1 MKLTP
6 DILEGFSRSILAS
19 RFDAPKPTPD
29 FHRELWRFAAA
40 PHQYVALAAPRG
52 SAKST
57 AVTHT
62 YGLAAALFEQ
72 SPFTVIVGAS
82 EDKASEF
89 LQDMVIELKEN
100 EDLQAYFPIRKIEK
114 ATQTELIVR
123 MQSGFVFRIIAV
135 GIDAFKR
142 GLKWRNMRPYL
153 ILLDDIE
160 DDEAVLN
167 IDRRDKLSKKI
178 NGAIIPSLSDNG
190 ILRMVGTVMHM
201 DSYLENRMPNP
212 KDPDTVVTE
221 LSETHLVD
229 GELWAS
235 AKFKAHNEDFSK
247 LLWPEKLNEQRLR
260 MLRKQYEERGQLE
273 VYSQEYLNYPIDTT
287 TAFFREDDMLEIV
300 EEDMKMIQN
309 GYKRLRYYSAADF
322 AISQKQRA
330 DFTVIVTVGVDEA
343 GYLYVVDVR
352 RGRWD
357 AKQIAD
363 EMFSVQERY
372 QPEIFT
378 VEAGQIEKSLA
389 PFLKAEMGTT
399 ARNGVYLNLNPMIP
413 SADKQTRARSLQARM
428 RAGKVRFNKKA
439 DWWDDLVPEMVQFP
453 KSVHD
458 DQVDALSWI
467 GLTLDKLIEAE
478 TEDEW
483 ADIEYEQEFGDYMYA
498 DSRSGWTGY

>member
-6 DILEGFSRSILAS
+6 DILEGFSKSILAA

-40 PHQYVALAAPRG
+40 PHPYVALAAPRG

-89 LQDMVIELKEN
+89 LQDMVIEIKEN
-100 EDLQAYFPIRKIEK
+100 EELNAYFPVRKIEK

-123 MQSGFVFRIIAV
+123 MKSGFVFRILAV
-135 GIDAFKR
+135 GIDSFKR
-142 GLKWRNMRPYL
+142 GLKWRSMRPYL

-190 ILRMVGTVMHM
+190 IFRMVGTVMHM
-201 DSYLENRMPNP
+201 DSYLENHMPNP

-221 LSETHLVD
+221 LSEIRMVD
-229 GELWAS
+229 DELWAS

-247 LLWPEKLNEQRLR
+247 LLWPEKLPEKKLR
-260 MLRKQYEERGQLE
+260 MLRKQYEQRGQLE
-273 VYSQEYLNYPIDTT
+273 VYSQEYLNYPIDTS
-287 TAFFREDDMLEIV
+287 TAFFKEDDMLEMDK
-300 EEDMKMIQN
+300 EDKK
-309 GYKRLRYYSAADF
+309 KRLRYYSAADF

-330 DFTVIVTVGVDEA
+330 DYTVIVTVGVDEV
-343 GYLYVVDVR
+343 GFLYVVDVR

-357 AKQIAD
+357 AKMIVD

-378 VEAGQIEKSLA
+378 VESGQIEKSIA

-399 ARNGVYLNLNPMIP
+399 HRRGVYINLNPMIP

-428 RAGKVRFNKKA
+428 KAGKVKFDKSA
-439 DWWDDLVPEMVQFP
+439 SWYDDLVPEMIQFP

-458 DQVDALSWI
+458 DQVDSLSWI
-467 GLTLDKLIEAE
+467 GLTLDKLIEADSD
-478 TEDEW
+478 DEW
-483 ADIEYEQEFGDYMYA
+483 ADMEYNEEFGELSM
-498 DSRSGWTGY
+498 SMNQSSWTGY